1 MADQDPFAGF
11 KAVQKEAWSLFT
23 PMEVFTT
30 PSAAKLV
37 SFAGVATG
45 QMLLDV
51 GCGTGVAAITAAR
64 RGAKVRGLDLSPVLL
79 ERAREH
85 AQLANLDVDFAEG
98 DAESLPYG
106 DNEFDV
112 VLSQFGHMF
121 APRPKVAIG
130 EMLRVLKP
138 GGTIAFSTWPP
149 HLYVGRMFALI
160 GRHLPRGR
168 GLTGVVGR
176 SEDRRRTSRRESE
189 GYHLRDGHHDAVR
202 TQPAAFPP
210 HHGNDDRAFDQ
221 ARRPVQGRA
230 GQAAEFSQRVRG
242 ADLRILR
249 RKQQR
254 DAPAIFDVEGEEGVK
269 PRHGAFL
276 LPLRS
281 HSFRSFTRLTQ
292 MRTSV
297 STSGSAALTSA
308 TVMPALMRGS

>member
-45 QMLLDV
+45 QMLLDL

-64 RGAKVRGLDLSPVLL
+64 RGAKARGLDLSPVLL

-121 APRPKVAIG
+121 APRPEVAIG
-130 EMLRVLKP
+130 EMLRELKP

-160 GRHLPRGR
+160 GRHLPPPE
-168 GLTGVVGR
+168 GVASPVSWGDPKIVAER
-176 SEDRRRTSRRESE
+176 LAGKAKDITFEMDIMTPSALSPQHFRRTMETTIGPLIKLVAQYKDEPDR
-189 GYHLRDGHHDAVR
+189 LR
-202 TQPAAFPP
+202 
-210 HHGNDDRAFDQ
+210 
-221 ARRPVQGRA
+221 
-230 GQAAEFSQRVRG
+230 
-242 ADLRILR
+242 
-249 RKQQR
+249 
-254 DAPAIFDVEGEEGVK
+254 
-269 PRHGAFL
+269 
-276 LPLRS
+276 
-281 HSFRSFTRLTQ
+281 SFRSEFEALISEYYDGSNNV
-292 MRTSV
+292 MRQQF
-297 STSGSAALTSA
+297 
-308 TVMPALMRGS
+308 LMSKAKKA